1 MSCLAEGERS
11 LATLYWG
18 PAPLM
23 EVASEANP
31 RRNISVAEYVTNVYV
46 CMCVEGDQRSS
57 ISVAKYVTN
66 VYKCMCVGADLRKN
80 RSVAKYVTGA
90 GRPTPLGPVAP
101 CGAPWPP
108 SLGGRTA
115 CMTR

>member
-23 EVASEANP
+23 EEASEANP

-66 VYKCMCVGADLRKN
+66 VYVCMCVGADLRKSI
-80 RSVAKYVTGA
+80 SVTKLYRG
-90 GRPTPLGPVAP
+90 PLPL
-101 CGAPWPP
+101 APWPP
-108 SLGGRTA
+108 AAHHGPRLSVAERLA
-115 CMTR
+115 